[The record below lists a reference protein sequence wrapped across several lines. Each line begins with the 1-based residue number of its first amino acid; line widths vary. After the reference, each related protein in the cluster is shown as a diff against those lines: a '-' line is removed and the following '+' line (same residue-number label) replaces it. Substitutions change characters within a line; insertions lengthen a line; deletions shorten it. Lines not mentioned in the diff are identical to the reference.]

1 MVLQPRSLAGTVE
14 PMSISQPGLLSA
26 AEALK
31 VHATVLRHAADR
43 VDHAASEL
51 SRSRTELAVSW
62 ISPESLRF
70 QDRVTAVSEPL
81 RTSAPDLG
89 SSSGMAAQLADS
101 AESLSARIGAIDHE
115 LADLESRRAAMVNAP
130 RDACDPPP
138 DTSGLDSLISSNRRS
153 RGEAERQ
160 WLDACARA
168 ATHFSGVAEALDSA
182 RMRIDVDG
190 IADEPEWCISP
201 REGGVPPLRVPTFEE
216 VYFFLLNFAE
226 EIAKG
231 YEALFNALKITRKRM
246 KHINLSFKV
255 LGAMTSVQILW
266 DGIKEFRGGVW
277 KDSDADIV
285 DRIASWILL
294 GAGAVAVVALV
305 ATLPFVAL
313 PAAAIAKAAFVVWT
327 VGKII
332 QHRESVLAWGK
343 AAWIT
348 VRHGLERL
356 RELLGE
362 YPFIRPP
369 LGDDLFKLIRD
380 GAEAVWDWG
389 SELWQSRWDLL
400 RSLWDGALRLL
411 DRGLALALSAIKT
424 ALVIRLLQLNPIL
437 VILAAAVVGGIAY
450 VLREDELVRLHT
462 PTTNPM
468 NPEDHANN
476 IRENLEQIVDPE
488 MRALAELAVRLG
500 GLDER
505 DVRALADTLSTEELE
520 RLIEDYPEIVG
531 NLDGMP
537 AWVRI
542 TANNRLLQNDI
553 EAAQRAGDTALEERL
568 SNLLNAL
575 EDHDDAGLYTYRS
588 DFPDRYVLVIGDPD
602 TACRIG
608 VLVPGT
614 LSDATKSTEYSRDA
628 GKLHDRV
635 ADASSCGAATF
646 VYNDYDTPRWSPG
659 GLPINPAA
667 AEDAA
672 PGLAGFME
680 SRFARNPEAH
690 MTLIGHSYGGT
701 VVGAMLDQPVEL
713 PTEQMS
719 VVLLATPGI
728 GVDHLDDLHMVR
740 DGIPPIH
747 VATHP
752 RDPIRIAQSGP
763 LGSVRL
769 GPGPDS
775 LMGVLHID
783 VPESAWK
790 GSVLSAHFFSNY
802 EDNIGE
808 TLSDIVSRGE
818 VSVTGV
824 LA

>member
-1 MVLQPRSLAGTVE
+1 
-14 PMSISQPGLLSA
+14 MSISQPGLLSA

-31 VHATVLRHAADR
+31 VHATVLRHAAER
-43 VDHAASEL
+43 VDDAASEL
-51 SRSRTELAVSW
+51 SRTRTELAVSW

-81 RTSAPDLG
+81 RTSAPDVG
-89 SSSGMAAQLADS
+89 SSSGMTAQLADS
-101 AESLSARIGAIDHE
+101 AESLSARIGALDHE
-115 LADLESRRAAMVNAP
+115 LADLESQRAAMVNAP

-138 DTSGLDSLISSNRRS
+138 DTSGLDSRISSNRSS
-153 RGEAERQ
+153 RGVAEKE

-168 ATHFSGVAEALDSA
+168 ATHFNGVAEALDSA
-182 RMRIDVDG
+182 RIRIDVDG
-190 IADEPEWCISP
+190 IAGGPDQWCVSP
-201 REGGVPPLRVPTFEE
+201 RDGGVPSLPPSTTT
-216 VYFFLLNFAE
+216 FAE
-226 EIAKG
+226 LLRDLLQSAKAVAKAYIKLWKKLG
-231 YEALFNALKITRKRM
+231 LGLRTVSPSVNLLFKLAPFFRALLIVDGVRELFG
-246 KHINLSFKV
+246 
-255 LGAMTSVQILW
+255 GA
-266 DGIKEFRGGVW
+266 W

-285 DRIASWILL
+285 DRIASGLIVL
-294 GAGAVAVVALV
+294 AGALAVVSIVFPPAAVAALV
-305 ATLPFVAL
+305 AASVISLTATLL
-313 PAAAIAKAAFVVWT
+313 
-327 VGKII
+327 
-332 QHRESVLAWGK
+332 
-343 AAWIT
+343 
-348 VRHGLERL
+348 RH
-356 RELLGE
+356 RELLARWGQVIWNAAE
-362 YPFIRPP
+362 RATERLSELLEVLPVGPFV
-369 LGDDLFKLIRD
+369 LSDDLLKLLRE

-389 SELWQSRWDLL
+389 SELWRSRWDLL

-411 DRGLALALSAIKT
+411 DRGLALALSAIKL
-424 ALVIRLLQLNPIL
+424 ALVIQMLRLLPLSRVVVAIAVL
-437 VILAAAVVGGIAY
+437 GMAYLAA
-450 VLREDELVRLHT
+450 DELARLLT
-462 PTTNPM
+462 PTTTPM

-476 IRENLEQIVDPE
+476 LRKNLELIIDPE
-488 MRALAELAVRLG
+488 MRALAELAARLG

-505 DVRALADTLSTEELE
+505 DVRALAATLSTGELE

-537 AWVRI
+537 TWVR
-542 TANNRLLQNDI
+542 TSANLRLLKDDELAAIKSGDRARVTQLRNLRKSI
-553 EAAQRAGDTALEERL
+553 E
-568 SNLLNAL
+568 
-575 EDHDDAGLYTYRS
+575 DDDVGLYTYRS
-588 DFPDRYVLVIGDPD
+588 DYPDRYVLVIGDPD

-614 LSDATKSTEYSRDA
+614 LSDATKSTEYFSDA
-628 GKLHDRV
+628 RLLHDDV
-635 ADASSCGAATF
+635 SKAVSEANSCGAATF
-646 VYNDYDTPRWSPG
+646 VYNDYDTPRWWPPG
-659 GLPINPAA
+659 GLPTDPTA

-680 SRFARNPEAH
+680 TRFARNPEAH

-701 VVGAMLDQPVEL
+701 VVGAMLDQPVDL

-728 GVDHLDDLHMVR
+728 GVDRLDDLHMVR

-775 LMGVLHID
+775 LVGVIHMN
-783 VPESAWK
+783 VPESAWT
-790 GSVLSAHFFSNY
+790 GDALSAHDLSNY
-802 EDNIGE
+802 QEVIGG
-808 TLSDIVSRGE
+808 TLSDIVSRGG